1 MNPVPDY
8 IPFLFFP
15 LFSVDDCALYNAFY
29 WSIFPQHFNFPN
41 QELQVVR
48 VFWLQYLYNRLV
60 VLRSEYSE
68 Y

>member
-1 MNPVPDY
+1 M
-8 IPFLFFP
+8 I
-15 LFSVDDCALYNAFY
+15 AQLYDAFY
-29 WSIFPQHFNFPN
+29 WSILSQHFNFLN

-48 VFWLQYLYNRLV
+48 VFWLHYVYNRLV